1 MPVDMTPESLVE
13 LLQIVRDGG
22 STALLVLAVL
32 GGMKGWYVWRWQYDA
47 QTAASAKLVEQLT
60 KERDEWKAVALRG
73 LSVAERVT
81 G

>member
-1 MPVDMTPESLVE
+1 MSPSTIAE
-13 LLQIVRDGG
+13 LLPLVRDGG
-22 STALLVLAVL
+22 STLLLVVAVI
-32 GGMKGWYVWRWQYDA
+32 GGWKGWYVWRWQYDA
-47 QTAASAKLVEQLT
+47 QAAAAAKLVDQLT